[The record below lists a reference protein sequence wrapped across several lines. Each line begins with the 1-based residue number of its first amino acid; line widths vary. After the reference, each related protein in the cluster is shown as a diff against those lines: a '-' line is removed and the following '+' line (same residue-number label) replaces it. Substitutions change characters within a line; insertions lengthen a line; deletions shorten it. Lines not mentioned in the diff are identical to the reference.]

1 MEQQELFRWKFGMR
15 VKLKRSSLGM
25 SQTDLAKKLGYSE
38 KSAISKIESGNAE
51 PPLSKLESFAD
62 ALETSVAYLM
72 GWENKETDIA
82 EEEQLLFYFRQLNNL
97 GKRQLLNLARNF
109 SEDSDLVE
117 KNNTDTTV
125 SA

>member
-72 GWENKETDIA
+72 GWENKETDIT
-82 EEEQLLFYFRQLNNL
+82 EEEYEMICRYRRASEYHK
-97 GKRQLLNLARNF
+97 GKVDAIL
-109 SEDSDLVE
+109 EDYRE
-117 KNNTDTTV
+117 DTASKV
-125 SA
+125 G